1 MLENQI
7 QKQIID
13 YLEKNKWYVIKL
25 ISTTKAGIPDLCA
38 IRDGTTIF
46 IEVKRKGCHPR
57 PLQEHRMNELTEHG
71 VLAFVADSVVEVIS
85 KIETN
90 TNKIKHHANK
100 RNTKNRR

>member
-71 VLAFVADSVVEVIS
+71 VLAFVATSLEVVAS
-85 KIETN
+85 KLKSN
-90 TNKIKHHANK
+90 TTSFKL
-100 RNTKNRR
+100 